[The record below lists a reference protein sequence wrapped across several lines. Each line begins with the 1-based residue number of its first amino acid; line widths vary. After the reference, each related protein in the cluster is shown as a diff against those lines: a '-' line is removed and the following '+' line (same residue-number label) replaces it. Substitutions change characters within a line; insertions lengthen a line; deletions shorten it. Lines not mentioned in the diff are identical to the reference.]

1 MEPWRAA
8 HWSWAMCVCAN
19 HSAGYGKVLAV
30 KGRAALS
37 FGWRGNVKTIIWNR
51 IHSQAFLSS
60 VALLR
65 STLTLAHG
73 PN

>member
-1 MEPWRAA
+1 MPSRAA
-8 HWSWAMCVCAN
+8 RRS
-19 HSAGYGKVLAV
+19 
-30 KGRAALS
+30 S
-37 FGWRGNVKTIIWNR
+37 FGWRGNVKPIIWNR
-51 IHSQAFLSS
+51 MHSQAFLSS